1 MIVANPNVA
10 TTCGT
15 PRREVK
21 IDRRD
26 AYALAESLGLGS
38 TVRCGPP
45 QPSEANREEKWDRG
59 ERKGCPLGFA
69 KQGRC

>member
-1 MIVANPNVA
+1 MIVADPNVA
-10 TTCGT
+10 TMCGT

-45 QPSEANREEKWDRG
+45 QLPELKRDVKPSNRGPGAGPGITAE
-59 ERKGCPLGFA
+59 L
-69 KQGRC
+69 